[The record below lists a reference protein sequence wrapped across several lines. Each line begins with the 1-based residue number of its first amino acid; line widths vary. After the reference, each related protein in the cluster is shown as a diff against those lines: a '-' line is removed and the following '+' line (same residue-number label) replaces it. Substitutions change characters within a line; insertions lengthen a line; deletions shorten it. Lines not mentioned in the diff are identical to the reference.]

1 MSTFSSSPAGW
12 KSILRRLASRTAS
25 GKPYS
30 RSTAVEGE
38 ISRVLRLHQSLWIK
52 EAPNLKNETIVFLMQ
67 LVRRADEQ
75 LFYELFQELGARIV
89 HISRRSASGYRLNP
103 TTVEEIVSEVEL
115 NVLELVLADKISRQS
130 DFLEVAFGQAV
141 KRRTLNRT
149 RKHNN
154 SVQAHLGWIEPP
166 ADFEDT
172 AANGEVKRPLELTPD
187 GEPSPETIAL
197 TNLLLEKAW
206 AAIDD
211 PRIFQALF
219 LHYHDGWPISSNDP
233 KKENLVHF
241 FGAPRRHVKYMLE
254 RGLEQM
260 RNAIGENK

>member
-1 MSTFSSSPAGW
+1 MSTISSSPAGW
-12 KSILRRLASRTAS
+12 KSILPRLKSRTPS
-25 GKPYS
+25 GRPYS
-30 RSTAVEGE
+30 RSTAVEEE
-38 ISRVLRLHQSLWIK
+38 ISRVLRLHHSLWIK
-52 EAPNLKNETIVFLMQ
+52 EAPNLKNETIVFLMR

-89 HISRRSASGYRLNP
+89 HISRRWASGYRLDT
-103 TTVEEIVSEVEL
+103 TTVEEIVDEVEL
-115 NVLELVLADKISRQS
+115 KVLELVLADKMSRQS

-141 KRRTLNRT
+141 KRRALNRA

-154 SVQAHLGWIEPP
+154 SMQAHLGWIEPP
-166 ADFEDT
+166 ADF
-172 AANGEVKRPLELTPD
+172 AADDEVERPLELVPD
-187 GEPSPETIAL
+187 GGPSPEAVAL
-197 TNLLLEKAW
+197 TNVLLERAW

-233 KKENLVHF
+233 KEENLVHF
-241 FGAPRRHVKYMLE
+241 CGATRRHVKYMLE
-254 RGLEQM
+254 KGLEQM